1 MCYLSSDSWQEWKDK
16 ISEILSD
23 SNVMNKLIKNEE
35 LCGHLQPG
43 GKITFNQT
51 LNEKSFAQFTKVIN
65 DIVPFDVVISG
76 DPIISLADVLDETEV
91 NVYTNYININATLDE
106 YDELDL

>member
-76 DPIISLADVLDETEV
+76 DSGRIPLGRDERARWFFKNWV
-91 NVYTNYININATLDE
+91 F
-106 YDELDL
+106 